1 MTNRH
6 ESIPDLMQDDTF
18 EVVMRGYNRR
28 QVHDYMIRTRN
39 QVRDLEERL
48 ARAIDQAEQGRI
60 ELAEARRQIA
70 EVPQNFNP
78 STRLEQI
85 LKLGQEEALAMREEA
100 EAETSALRESAR
112 SESERL
118 MASARETAD
127 KILTSAQAEAERRVS
142 EATQAAE
149 SMLAQAGSDAEEAR
163 NAARMEAETR
173 VREAHAEAERLV
185 SAATS
190 EAERL
195 VSTATSEAERMVAQA
210 RAESEQTLAGAR
222 DEAERTVTSAREEA
236 ESALA
241 AAQQRVA
248 SLDEHA
254 GRRVEYLT
262 NTHSEVVR
270 RLNEVSTV
278 LSDLMRDESAAG
290 ALMPADLSQALT
302 PAPQDDVRVI
312 VEVQDEQQI
321 QDEQTR
327 DEQVRDGQQVQD
339 RQQVRDGHGQQ
350 VQGDDRTQE
359 ASAEGRVSEDTDVN
373 IGRLQLRQ

>member
-70 EVPQNFNP
+70 EVPTNFNP

-85 LKLGQEEALAMREEA
+85 LKLGQEEASAMREEA

-112 SESERL
+112 NESERL

-142 EATQAAE
+142 EATEAAE
-149 SMLAQAGSDAEEAR
+149 RMLAQAGSDAEEAR
-163 NAARMEAETR
+163 NAARMESETML
-173 VREAHAEAERLV
+173 REAHAEAERLV
-185 SAATS
+185 SSATS

-195 VSTATSEAERMVAQA
+195 VSTATSEAEQMVAQA
-210 RAESEQTLAGAR
+210 RAESEQTLSSAR
-222 DEAERTVTSAREEA
+222 GEAERTVVSAREEA

-241 AAQQRVA
+241 AAEQRVA

-290 ALMPADLSQALT
+290 ALVPDTAKSLT
-302 PAPQDDVRVI
+302 STPQDDVRVI
-312 VEVQDEQQI
+312 VEVADQPQEQRQERG
-321 QDEQTR
+321 QEQ
-327 DEQVRDGQQVQD
+327 
-339 RQQVRDGHGQQ
+339 RQER
-350 VQGDDRTQE
+350 GDDRPQE
-359 ASAEGRVSEDTDVN
+359 ATAEGRVSAEDTDVN
-373 IGRLQLRQ
+373 IGRLQLRP

>member
-312 VEVQDEQQI
+312 VEVQDEQARDEQT
-321 QDEQTR
+321 QDEQA
-327 DEQVRDGQQVQD
+327 RDGQQVRD
-339 RQQVRDGHGQQ
+339 RQQ
-350 VQGDDRTQE
+350 VQGDGRPQE
-359 ASAEGRVSEDTDVN
+359 APAEGRVSEDTDVN

>member
-6 ESIPDLMQDDTF
+6 DSIPDLMQDDTF

-100 EAETSALRESAR
+100 EAETGALRESAKN
-112 SESERL
+112 ESERL

-163 NAARMEAETR
+163 SAARMESETR

-195 VSTATSEAERMVAQA
+195 VSTATSEAEQMVAQA
-210 RAESEQTLAGAR
+210 RAEAEQTIASAR
-222 DEAERTVTSAREEA
+222 GEAERTIGSARDEA

-241 AAQQRVA
+241 AAQQRVS

-270 RLNEVSTV
+270 RLNEVSSV
-278 LSDLMRDESAAG
+278 LSDLMRDEAAAG
-290 ALMPADLSQALT
+290 ALVPDQQAQT

-312 VEVQDEQQI
+312 VKDEQQ
-321 QDEQTR
+321 EQG
-327 DEQVRDGQQVQD
+327 DGQP
-339 RQQVRDGHGQQ
+339 
-350 VQGDDRTQE
+350 QE
-359 ASAEGRVSEDTDVN
+359 APAEGRVSEGRVSESRVSEDTDVN
-373 IGRLQLRQ
+373 ISRLQLRQ